1 VTRAAVTLAIVL
13 AALTSG
19 CGGDDDAA
27 APVDSRSCS
36 AVLYEGEGTPDAIVV
51 SDLPRGG
58 IGAETSTLMVAAI
71 KHVLRDRG
79 YRAGALRIGYQSCN
93 DTVGDQ
99 PFDEGLCER
108 NARAYASAPDVLGVI
123 GPWNSGCAAAQLPL
137 LSRKAAGPL
146 AVISPSNTFAG
157 LTRPA
162 PGGYPGRLYPDGVR
176 NYVRVV
182 PSDGAQGAV
191 FALLAQKRG
200 LRRVVALVQSRD
212 DYGSGLGT
220 TFLATARGLGLD
232 TRRVEWRQ
240 QPTYAALARR
250 VARWRPQLV
259 YLAGPTQANA
269 KRLLE
274 ELRGALGSSATL
286 TAPDAFASVAADLGP
301 AGEGLLVSVGGVPT
315 ELLPPE
321 GKEFLRAFGR
331 PAFAAR
337 GSLGAPE
344 AAQAAGVLLDA
355 IGRSDGTRSSVV
367 DELFRTKV
375 TRGILGTFGFDRNG
389 DIVPAP
395 VGILRFHDGA
405 VIVERVVRVP
415 GAAD

>member
-1 VTRAAVTLAIVL
+1 
-13 AALTSG
+13 
-19 CGGDDDAA
+19 
-27 APVDSRSCS
+27 
-36 AVLYEGEGTPDAIVV
+36 
-51 SDLPRGG
+51 
-58 IGAETSTLMVAAI
+58 MVAAI

-79 YRAGALRIGYQSCN
+79 YRAGKLRVGYQSCN

-108 NARAYASAPDVLGVI
+108 NARAYAAAPDVLGMI
-123 GPWNSGCAAAQLPL
+123 GPWNSGCAAAQLPV

-146 AVISPSNTFAG
+146 AVISPANTFAG

-162 PGGYPGRLYPDGVR
+162 PGGFPGRLYPDGVR

-182 PSDGAQGAV
+182 PNDSAQGAV
-191 FALLAQKRG
+191 FAVLAQKRG

-220 TFLATARGLGLD
+220 TFLAAARALGLD
-232 TRRVEWRQ
+232 AHRVEWRQ
-240 QPTYAALARR
+240 QPTYTALARR
-250 VARWRPQLV
+250 VARLRPQLV
-259 YLAGPTQANA
+259 YLAGTTQANA
-269 KRLLE
+269 KRLLMD
-274 ELRGALGSSATL
+274 LRDALGSSVTL
-286 TAPDAFASVAADLGP
+286 SAPDAFASVAATLGA
-301 AGEGLLVSVGGVPT
+301 AGEGLLVSIGGVPS

-331 PAFAAR
+331 PAFAER

-344 AAQAAGVLLDA
+344 AAQAAEVLLDA
-355 IGRSDGTRSSVV
+355 IGRSDGTRASVV
-367 DELFRTKV
+367 DELFRAKV

-389 DIVPAP
+389 DIVPTP
-395 VGILRFHDGA
+395 IGVLRFHDGA

-415 GAAD
+415 GPAD